1 MTLYGLLEVV
11 VATKIVALAGFGH
24 RSRALEMLLAVL
36 LEPENLPLAQ
46 TVHRLVLFSTVCSG

>member
-11 VATKIVALAGFGH
+11 VAIKNVGLAGFGP
-24 RSRALEMLLAVL
+24 RSRALEMLFAVL

-46 TVHRLVLFSTVCSG
+46 TVHRPVLFSTVCFG